1 MKKLFPSLLAALL
14 ILGAAPAHPAS
25 WRQALPGYR
34 YEFPRDH
41 GAHEAFRTEWWYF
54 SGNLRDSEGERY
66 PFMLTFFRAG
76 LRPGAPPKSKSRWA
90 LRNLYFG
97 HFSVLDAKRGKHR
110 FSERISR
117 GELEQAG
124 ASEEN
129 FKVWLRD
136 WSAESEGG
144 EGLFSIRISA
154 ATPEMKLSLELKPAK
169 PLVIHGEDGVSRKA
183 PGPGRASHYYSY
195 TRLLASGALEIEGRR
210 LDVRGTAWMDHEFG
224 SNQLTKDQVGW
235 DWLSLQLSDG
245 RDLMLYLM
253 RRKDGGVEPTS
264 SGTLVEAN
272 GRATHLR
279 LGDFR
284 FQGLDTWKSER
295 SGAVYP
301 MGWEVE
307 VPAHGLRLR
316 VEPYARAQEI
326 ESKGST
332 GITYW
337 EGGVFAEG
345 VSGEKK
351 LTGVGFVEM
360 TGYAP
365 EGRPKF

>member
-1 MKKLFPSLLAALL
+1 MKKTFAYLLAALF
-14 ILGAAPAHPAS
+14 ILGAAPAHPAN

-34 YEFPRDH
+34 YQFPRDN

-54 SGNLRDSEGERY
+54 SGNLQDSEGGKY

-76 LRPGAPPKSKSRWA
+76 LRPGEPPKSKSRWA

-97 HFSVLDAKRGKHR
+97 HFSVLDAKRKKHR

-117 GELEQAG
+117 GELGQAG
-124 ASEEN
+124 ASEAGL
-129 FKVWLRD
+129 KVWLRD
-136 WSAESEGG
+136 WRAENTGG
-144 EGLFSIRISA
+144 EDSFSIRISA
-154 ATPEMKLSLELKPAK
+154 VASEVKLSLDLKPAK
-169 PLVIHGEDGVSRKA
+169 PLVIHGKDGVSQKA
-183 PGPGRASHYYSY
+183 PGTGRASHYYSY
-195 TRLLASGALEIEGRR
+195 TRLLASGVLEIGGER

-235 DWLSLQLSDG
+235 DWLSIQLSDG

-253 RRKDGGVEPTS
+253 RRKDGSVEPTS
-264 SGTLVEAN
+264 SGTLVEAD

-279 LGDFR
+279 LGDFK
-284 FQGLDTWKSER
+284 FKGTGSWKSGR

-301 MGWEVE
+301 MGWEVD

-316 VEPYARAQEI
+316 VAPYARAQEI

-337 EGGVFAEG
+337 EGGVFAESA
-345 VSGEKK
+345 SGEKK

>member
-1 MKKLFPSLLAALL
+1 MKKPFALL
-14 ILGAAPAHPAS
+14 FAVLFILGAAPAHPVS

-34 YEFPRDH
+34 YQFPRDH

-54 SGNLRDSEGERY
+54 SGNLQDAEGGKY
-66 PFMLTFFRAG
+66 PFMLTFFRVG
-76 LRPGAPPKSKSRWA
+76 LRPGAPPASKSRWA

-97 HFSVLDAKRGKHR
+97 HFSVLDAKRKKHR

-124 ASEEN
+124 ASEAGL
-129 FKVWLRD
+129 KVWLRD
-136 WSAESEGG
+136 WRAESEGG

-154 ATPEMKLSLELKPAK
+154 AAPGMKLRLELKPGK

-195 TRLLASGALEIEGRR
+195 TRLLASGVLELEGRKIE
-210 LDVRGTAWMDHEFG
+210 VRGTAWMDHEFG

-253 RRKDGGVEPTS
+253 RRKDGSVEPTS
-264 SGTLVEAN
+264 SGTLVEAD
-272 GRATHLR
+272 GSAAHLR

-284 FQGLDTWKSER
+284 FRGLDTWKSER

-301 MGWEVE
+301 MGWVVE
-307 VPAHGLRLR
+307 VPAHGLRFR
-316 VEPYARAQEI
+316 VTPYARAQEI

-337 EGGVFAEG
+337 EGGVFAKG

>member
-1 MKKLFPSLLAALL
+1 MKKLVPSLLAAVV

-34 YEFPRDH
+34 YQFPRDH

-54 SGNLRDSEGERY
+54 SGNLQDAGGEKY

-76 LRPGAPPKSKSRWA
+76 LRPGAPRKSKSRWA

-97 HFSVLDAKRGKHR
+97 HFSVLDAKRKKHR

-124 ASEEN
+124 ASEKGLE
-129 FKVWLRD
+129 VWLRD
-136 WSAESEGG
+136 WRADSKGG
-144 EGLFSIRISA
+144 EGESSFRISA
-154 ATPEMKLSLELKPAK
+154 AAPGMKLRLDLEPAK
-169 PLVIHGEDGVSRKA
+169 PLVIHGEGGVSRKA
-183 PGPGRASHYYSY
+183 PGPGRSSHYYSY
-195 TRLLASGALEIEGRR
+195 TRLLASGVLKLEGKKIE
-210 LDVRGTAWMDHEFG
+210 VRGTAWMDHEFG

-253 RRKDGGVEPTS
+253 RRKDGSVEPTS
-264 SGTLVEAN
+264 SGTLVEAD
-272 GRATHLR
+272 GSAAHLR

-284 FQGLDTWKSER
+284 FEGLDTWKSER

-316 VEPYARAQEI
+316 VAPYARAQEI

-337 EGGVFAEG
+337 EGGVFAESA
-345 VSGEKK
+345 SGEKK

>member
-1 MKKLFPSLLAALL
+1 MKKLIPYLLAAVF
-14 ILGAAPAHPAS
+14 ILGAAPAHPAN

-34 YEFPRDH
+34 YQFPRDN

-54 SGNLRDSEGERY
+54 SGNLQDSQGGKY

-76 LRPGAPPKSKSRWA
+76 LRPGEPPKSKSRWA

-97 HFSVLDAKRGKHR
+97 HFSVLDAKRKKHR

-124 ASEEN
+124 ASEAGL
-129 FKVWLRD
+129 KVWLRD
-136 WSAESEGG
+136 WRAESAGG
-144 EGLFSIRISA
+144 EDSFSIRIGA
-154 ATPEMKLSLELKPAK
+154 ATPGMKLRLDLKPAK
-169 PLVIHGEDGVSRKA
+169 PLVIHGENGVSRKA

-253 RRKDGGVEPTS
+253 RRKDGSVEPTS
-264 SGTLVEAN
+264 SGTLVEAD
-272 GRATHLR
+272 GGATHLR
-279 LGDFR
+279 LGDFK
-284 FQGLDTWKSER
+284 FKGVDTWKSGR

-316 VEPYARAQEI
+316 VDPYARAQEI

-345 VSGEKK
+345 ASGEKK
-351 LTGVGFVEM
+351 LTGVGFIEM

>member
-1 MKKLFPSLLAALL
+1 MKKLIPYLLAAVF
-14 ILGAAPAHPAS
+14 ILGAAPAHPAN

-34 YEFPRDH
+34 YQFPRDN

-54 SGNLRDSEGERY
+54 SGNLQDSQGGKY

-76 LRPGAPPKSKSRWA
+76 LRPGEPPKSKSRWA

-97 HFSVLDAKRGKHR
+97 HFSVLDAKRKKHR

-124 ASEEN
+124 ASEAGL
-129 FKVWLRD
+129 KVWLRD
-136 WSAESEGG
+136 WRAESAGG
-144 EGLFSIRISA
+144 EGSFSIRIGA
-154 ATPEMKLSLELKPAK
+154 AAPGMKLRLDLKPAK
-169 PLVIHGEDGVSRKA
+169 PLVIHGENGVSRKA

-253 RRKDGGVEPTS
+253 RRKDGSVEPTS
-264 SGTLVEAN
+264 SGTLVEAD
-272 GRATHLR
+272 GGATHLR
-279 LGDFR
+279 LGDFK
-284 FQGLDTWKSER
+284 FKGVDTWKSGR

-316 VEPYARAQEI
+316 VKPYALAQEI

-345 VSGEKK
+345 GSGEKK
-351 LTGVGFVEM
+351 LTGVGFIEM
-360 TGYAP
+360 TGYAS

>member
-1 MKKLFPSLLAALL
+1 MKKLFATLLAVLL
-14 ILGAAPAHPAS
+14 VLGAAPAHPES

-34 YEFPRDH
+34 YQFPRDH

-54 SGNLRDSEGERY
+54 SGNLQGPGGEKY
-66 PFMLTFFRAG
+66 AFMLTFFRVG
-76 LRPGAPPKSKSRWA
+76 LRPGAPPKSKSRWV

-117 GELEQAG
+117 GALEQAG
-124 ASEEN
+124 ASEAGLD
-129 FKVWLRD
+129 VWLRD
-136 WSAESEGG
+136 WRAESAGG
-144 EGLFSIRISA
+144 KSAPAFRISA
-154 ATPEMKLSLELKPAK
+154 SAPGMKLRLDLKPAK
-169 PLVIHGEDGVSRKA
+169 PLVVHGEDGVSQKA

-195 TRLLASGALEIEGRR
+195 TRLLASGALEIEGRG

-224 SNQLTKDQVGW
+224 SNQLTKEQVGW

-253 RRKDGGVEPTS
+253 RRKDGSVEPTS
-264 SGTLVEAN
+264 SGTLVASD
-272 GRATHLR
+272 GGATHLR

-284 FQGLDTWKSER
+284 FQGVDTWKSGR

-307 VPAHGLRLR
+307 VPAHGIRLR
-316 VEPYARAQEI
+316 VAPYARAQEI
-326 ESKGST
+326 ESAGST

-337 EGGVFAEG
+337 EGGVFADG
-345 VSGEKK
+345 ASGEKK
-351 LTGVGFVEM
+351 LTGVGFIEM

>member
-1 MKKLFPSLLAALL
+1 MKKLFAPLLAAVF
-14 ILGAAPAHPAS
+14 ILGAAPAHPES

-34 YEFPRDH
+34 YQFPRDH

-54 SGNLRDSEGERY
+54 SGNLQDAGGEKY
-66 PFMLTFFRAG
+66 SFMLTFFRVG

-97 HFSVLDAKRGKHR
+97 HFSVLDAKREKHR

-117 GELEQAG
+117 GALEQAG
-124 ASEEN
+124 ASEGGL
-129 FKVWLRD
+129 KVWLRD
-136 WSAESEGG
+136 WRAESMG
-144 EGLFSIRISA
+144 EKGPSSFRISA
-154 ATPEMKLSLELKPAK
+154 ATPQMKLRLELTSRK
-169 PLVIHGEDGVSRKA
+169 PLVIHGEGGVSQKA
-183 PGPGRASHYYSY
+183 PGTGRASHYYSY
-195 TRLLASGALEIEGRR
+195 TRFLAKGVLAIGGRS
-210 LDVRGTAWMDHEFG
+210 LDVRGSAWMDHEFG
-224 SNQLTKDQVGW
+224 SNQLSKDQVGW

-245 RDLMLYLM
+245 RDLMLYLL
-253 RRKDGGVEPTS
+253 RRKDGSVEPTS
-264 SGTLVEAN
+264 SGTLVEAD

-279 LGDFR
+279 LGDFS
-284 FQGLDTWKSER
+284 FKGTGSWKSER
-295 SGAVYP
+295 SGGVYP

-316 VEPYARAQEI
+316 VTPYARAQEI

-337 EGGVFAEG
+337 EGGVFAKG
-345 VSGEKK
+345 VSSEKN
-351 LTGVGFVEM
+351 LTGVGFIEM

-365 EGRPKF
+365 KGRPKF